1 LIRTPLKELYES
13 LDPNR
18 FWQVHRGTIVNVAH
32 VATTTRDMT
41 GRVTLSLKARPEK
54 IAVSRA
60 FAHRFKQM

>member
-1 LIRTPLKELYES
+1 
-13 LDPNR
+13 
-18 FWQVHRGTIVNVAH
+18 VNVAH
-32 VATTTRDMT
+32 VATTIRDMT